1 VSGKTSKVVHM
12 KRRACVVNTRYGEV
26 QLDEEGKVTN
36 LDDLDCTAEE
46 LCEVPNFIDG
56 AIFGGRPES
65 DRAKGARLEEEAKNS
80 GPAKASNSP
89 VGPSDQ
95 EYGDVIADMISDG
108 AACTSEGYIQMD
120 VLNAA
125 LREKDMP
132 IISGT
137 RRKEISDAW
146 SAPE

>member
-1 VSGKTSKVVHM
+1 VSGKKIAVRHM
-12 KRRACVVNTRYGEV
+12 KKRACVVNTMHGEV
-26 QLDEEGKVTN
+26 QLDETGGVTN
-36 LDDLDCTAEE
+36 LDELECTAEE

-56 AIFGGRPES
+56 AIFGGKPES
-65 DRAKGARLEEEAKNS
+65 DRAKGARLQEEEKNG
-80 GPAKASNSP
+80 GPP
-89 VGPSDQ
+89 VAVKPAGPSDQ
-95 EYGDVIADMISDG
+95 EYGDIIADLISDG

-120 VLNAA
+120 VLNGA
-125 LREKDMP
+125 LREKEMP